1 MFKELDSDS
10 KAFIIIMAIFF
21 TFMLLGGLI
30 DAWNKRDG
38 IKYVCH
44 GDLIANTAT
53 NTYEC
58 KGRK

>member
-10 KAFIIIMAIFF
+10 KAFILIMAIFF
-21 TFMLLGGLI
+21 TFVLLGGLI
-30 DAWNKRDG
+30 DAWSKRDG
-38 IKYVCH
+38 ITYVCD

-58 KGRK
+58 KPKK